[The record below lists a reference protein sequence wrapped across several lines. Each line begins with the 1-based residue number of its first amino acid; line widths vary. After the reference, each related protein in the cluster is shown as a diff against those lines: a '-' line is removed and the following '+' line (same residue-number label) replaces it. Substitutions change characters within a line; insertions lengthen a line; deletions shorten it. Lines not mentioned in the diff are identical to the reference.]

1 MMGRVLVQHDVEAQP
16 EGQDEEGVPGEEE
29 DEAPHHLVEHRH
41 VDVVAETSGED
52 RVGYI
57 FIFPFPPIFGP
68 VAYDGGPLSPLLR
81 FYSICSHSI
90 HVQPLNGTVI
100 HSSANRGPS
109 CNFYKKKTS

>member
-1 MMGRVLVQHDVEAQP
+1 MQHDVEAKP

-68 VAYDGGPLSPLLR
+68 VAYDGGPVSPLLR
-81 FYSICSHSI
+81 FYSILCSYSNPFKC
-90 HVQPLNGTVI
+90 QPWPKLQFLKKRLAEGLINTVL
-100 HSSANRGPS
+100 
-109 CNFYKKKTS
+109 